1 MTTSGCTPDW
11 SRRALARRGGL
22 LVDRLALVV
31 RAIRGSCYTRPD
43 KHRLYTR
50 GAASAPFRRT
60 PALNTLQKLCSGS
73 LPISAAFWGFLIGGG
88 AAVLF
93 AVGVIGGVTVIAYP
107 AARIPVYVTGFIVL
121 WAYLILACFV
131 TWRSASATKT
141 GPLRIA
147 AKVVVILLAV
157 WFLFSLS
164 RVSHADVAD
173 ATRNGVAMREERS
186 NGSYLQWQLGVRPRS
201 IGACGLQPDRQ

>member
-1 MTTSGCTPDW
+1 M
-11 SRRALARRGGL
+11 
-22 LVDRLALVV
+22 
-31 RAIRGSCYTRPD
+31 
-43 KHRLYTR
+43 
-50 GAASAPFRRT
+50 
-60 PALNTLQKLCSGS
+60 NTLQKLCSGS

-93 AVGVIGGVTVIAYP
+93 AIGVIGGVTVIAYP
-107 AARIPVYVTGFIVL
+107 AARIPVYVTGFVVL

-164 RVSHADVAD
+164 
-173 ATRNGVAMREERS
+173 TRNGVIAMLRGS
-186 NGSYLQWQLGVRPRS
+186 WQPGSYLQGKTKSDRRLRFCNQTGDNRREEMECAFCRFAQSHYAPLTRRASRFGRPWRTAS
-201 IGACGLQPDRQ
+201 PAFIMAIPSG

>member
-1 MTTSGCTPDW
+1 
-11 SRRALARRGGL
+11 
-22 LVDRLALVV
+22 
-31 RAIRGSCYTRPD
+31 
-43 KHRLYTR
+43 
-50 GAASAPFRRT
+50 
-60 PALNTLQKLCSGS
+60 LNTLQKLCSGS
-73 LPISAAFWGFLIGGG
+73 LPISTAFWGFLIGGG

-107 AARIPVYVTGFIVL
+107 AARIPVYVSVFIVL

-164 RVSHADVAD
+164 
-173 ATRNGVAMREERS
+173 TRNGVIAMLR
-186 NGSYLQWQLGVRPRS
+186 GSWQPGTYLQGKTK
-201 IGACGLQPDRQ
+201 